1 MARRIKRRLG
11 TGKGRAKTK
20 VSPKK
25 FSNTNKWSDHY
36 TRMARKNQYPARSVY
51 KLKEIQ
57 KKYRLVR
64 PGSRVLDLGC
74 APGAWLLYAAE
85 KTGPK
90 GRVVGIDIQPVSI
103 ALPEQVR
110 VITADLYTLEEDFWH
125 TVGASFD
132 TIISDLAP
140 STTGNK
146 MVDTA
151 RSFALCEAALDVA
164 RNHLVIG
171 GSFVC
176 KVFQGTEFQPFVATV
191 KRLFKRY
198 DIFKPQSSRKAS
210 REIYITGLTFLGG
223 NHVGT

>member
-1 MARRIKRRLG
+1 
-11 TGKGRAKTK
+11 
-20 VSPKK
+20 
-25 FSNTNKWSDHY
+25 
-36 TRMARKNQYPARSVY
+36 MARKNQYPARSVY

-57 KKYRLVR
+57 KKYRLLR

-90 GRVVGIDIQPVSI
+90 GRVVGVDIQPVSI

-110 VITADLYTLEEDFWH
+110 VITADLYTLEEDFWR

-164 RNHLVIG
+164 RNHLAIG

-191 KRLFKRY
+191 KCLFKRY

-210 REIYITGLTFLGG
+210 REIYIAGLTFLGG